1 MILAAISI
9 ELTCVEFDITYPVSS
24 SVCNSVTPDL
34 TSSYLSKFDTF
45 TSNSLDLLYG
55 RLRNILIR
63 CEINGLTFDSR
74 Y

>member
-1 MILAAISI
+1 MIVVEISI

-45 TSNSLDLLYG
+45 TSNSLDLV
-55 RLRNILIR
+55 
-63 CEINGLTFDSR
+63 
-74 Y
+74 